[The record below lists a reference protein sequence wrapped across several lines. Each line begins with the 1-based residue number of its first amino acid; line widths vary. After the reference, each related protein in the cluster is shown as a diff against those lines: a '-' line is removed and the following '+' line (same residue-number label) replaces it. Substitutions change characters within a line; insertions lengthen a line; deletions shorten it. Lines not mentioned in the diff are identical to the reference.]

1 MYLFFDTE
9 TTGLPR
15 NWNAPVTD
23 LGNWPRLV
31 ELAWLLY
38 DEQGRCAESQSV
50 IVRPDGFSVPADAAA
65 VHGITTARA
74 MTEGVALKTALGKF
88 VRSVEASRLLI
99 AHNISFDEKIVGAE
113 ILRAGVDRRFFEV
126 ERCCTMKESTAF
138 CAIPN
143 RYGFK
148 WPTLAELHD
157 RLFGKKLDDTHR
169 AGVDVQ
175 ACAKCFFEMK
185 QRGIIKL
192 SAT

>member
-15 NWNAPVTD
+15 NWNAPVTELD
-23 LGNWPRLV
+23 NWPRLV

-38 DEQGRCAESQSV
+38 DEQGRCVESQSV
-50 IVRPDGFSVPADAAA
+50 IVRPDGFSVPAEAAA

-74 MTEGVALKTALGKF
+74 MAEGVALTTALAKF
-88 VRSVEASRLLI
+88 ARSVEASTLLI
-99 AHNISFDEKIVGAE
+99 AHNINFDEKIIGAE
-113 ILRAGVDRRFFEV
+113 IVRVGVDRRFFEV

-148 WPTLAELHD
+148 WPTLAELHH
-157 RLFGKKLDDTHR
+157 RLFGKSLDDTHR
-169 AGVDVQ
+169 AGADVQ
-175 ACAKCFFEMK
+175 ACADCFFEMK
-185 QRGIIKL
+185 RRGIIRL

>member
-31 ELAWLLY
+31 ELAWLMY
-38 DEQGRCAESQSV
+38 DKQGRCVEGQSV
-50 IVRPDGFSVPADAAA
+50 IVKPDGFSVPADAAA
-65 VHGITTARA
+65 VHRITTARA
-74 MTEGVALKTALGKF
+74 MAEGVVLKTVLGEF
-88 VRSVEASRLLI
+88 VRAVKASRLVI
-99 AHNISFDEKIVGAE
+99 AHNINFDEKIVGAE
-113 ILRAGVDRRFFEV
+113 ILRAGVDRRFFDV
-126 ERCCTMKESTAF
+126 ERYCTMKESTAF

-148 WPTLAELHD
+148 WPTLAELHHC
-157 RLFGKKLDDTHR
+157 LFGKGLDDTHR
-169 AGVDVQ
+169 AGADVQ
-175 ACAKCFFEMK
+175 ACADCFFEMK
-185 QRGIIKL
+185 RRGIIQP